1 MKRPSIRRAALVRR
15 LSMLTA
21 GVALVAASAAF
32 SGCRT
37 RTWVDTGPNP
47 VPADFALS
55 LTVQRAGAPTPTSS
69 LVTRRGVRYQVEPDW
84 VLRVGTGPRS
94 ARVDEQTPTAHAAQL
109 TPDQMARL
117 VERLRADGL
126 LNPEHPA
133 RAERTG
139 ATAPPA
145 PPRDGTSYLL
155 TWISDG
161 HQRTLA
167 FADASQAPAG
177 LAWLEGRLAEWSFV
191 DRR

>member
-1 MKRPSIRRAALVRR
+1 MKRPSMRRAALVRR
-15 LSMLTA
+15 LLILTA
-21 GVALVAASAAF
+21 GVVVSAVF

-47 VPADFALS
+47 VPADFAVS
-55 LTVQRAGAPTPTSS
+55 LTVQRAPASPAHAGIAA
-69 LVTRRGVRYQVEPDW
+69 RGVRYQVEPDW
-84 VLRVGTGPRS
+84 VLRVGTGPRG
-94 ARVDEQTPTAHAAQL
+94 ARVDEQTPTAPAAQL

-117 VERLRADGL
+117 VERLRAEGL

-133 RAERTG
+133 RAERNE

-145 PPRDGTSYLL
+145 PPLGGTSYLL
-155 TWISDG
+155 TWTSDG
-161 HQRTLA
+161 HRRTLA
-167 FADASQAPAG
+167 FADASQTPAG